1 MPWVSNGL
9 YLRLHSEDLPWAM
22 GATLNII
29 IQTEQEFPES
39 LCSSPYWV
47 HATGWFRSMKVQ
59 ISCLRRMNYVRYNL
73 PFRTAPW
80 IRPKLGL
87 GQHHPLPG
95 CFPFYTSFPHF
106 FLVFPGAL
114 LLQWKGKKKKWVFL
128 FPFLEN
134 KEYKRTVSRPE
145 HS

>member
-1 MPWVSNGL
+1 
-9 YLRLHSEDLPWAM
+9 M

-29 IQTEQEFPES
+29 IQTEQEFPEC

-87 GQHHPLPG
+87 GQHRTLPG
-95 CFPFYTSFPHF
+95 CFPVYTSFPHS
-106 FLVFPGAL
+106 FPCFTWSTSVAV
-114 LLQWKGKKKKWVFL
+114 KRKKEEWVFL
-128 FPFLEN
+128 FLFPEN